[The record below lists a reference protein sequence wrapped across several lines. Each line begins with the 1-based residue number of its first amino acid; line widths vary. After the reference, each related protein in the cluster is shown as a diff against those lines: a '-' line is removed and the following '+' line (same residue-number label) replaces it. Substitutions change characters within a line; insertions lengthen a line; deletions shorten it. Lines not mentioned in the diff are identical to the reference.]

1 MCIHMHM
8 CIFVYKYAFIFIHIH
23 ILSPSRA
30 CSLALTLF
38 LSPAPLSHTDTR
50 ANLGNMG
57 VVHVA
62 ASWAWN
68 LDCRE
73 DVERL
78 LARLP
83 RM

>member
-1 MCIHMHM
+1 MCIS
-8 CIFVYKYAFIFIHIH
+8 VYKYVFMFIYIY
-23 ILSPSRA
+23 ILSPARA

-38 LSPAPLSHTDTR
+38 LSPAPLTHTHTR

-62 ASWAWN
+62 ASWGWN

-78 LARLP
+78 LARVP